1 MDLRGIEPRPH
12 PCHGCILPMNYRPGP
27 EYYRILLMLFQDRFD
42 AGNQL
47 TDRLIDYKN
56 NSVVVSLL
64 RGGAI
69 VGVTIAKKLK
79 TPHLLLAAVKI
90 SHPDQPELAI
100 GALCFNKIY
109 LDNQYVSFLD
119 KKTVNQQIKN
129 AKIKFSSYLK
139 RFNLKK
145 LDYKKLKNKTVI
157 LVDDGVATGATAEAS
172 LLFLKS
178 QVPKKIILAAPV
190 APVDFDDPGFDQII
204 ILRRDQYFSAVS
216 QFYQNFPQIEDGE
229 IFSIY

>member
-1 MDLRGIEPRPH
+1 
-12 PCHGCILPMNYRPGP
+12 
-27 EYYRILLMLFQDRFD
+27 MLFQDRLD

-47 TDRLIDYKN
+47 ADRLTDYKK
-56 NSVVVSLL
+56 NSIVISLL
-64 RGGAI
+64 RGGVIIGDA
-69 VGVTIAKKLK
+69 IAKKLK
-79 TPHLLLAAVKI
+79 IPHLFLAAVKI

-109 LDNQYVSFLD
+109 LDNQYVSFFD
-119 KKTVNQQIKN
+119 KKTTNQQIKN

-145 LDYKKLKNKTVI
+145 TSFKTIKNKTVI
-157 LVDDGVATGATAEAS
+157 LVDDGIATGATVKAA
-172 LLFLKS
+172 LMLLKS
-178 QVPKKIILAAPV
+178 QGPKKIILAVPV
-190 APVDFDDPGFDQII
+190 APVDFDDTGFDQII

>member
-1 MDLRGIEPRPH
+1 
-12 PCHGCILPMNYRPGP
+12 
-27 EYYRILLMLFQDRFD
+27 MLFQDRLD

-47 TDRLIDYKN
+47 ADRLTGYKN
-56 NSVVVSLL
+56 NSIVVSLL
-64 RGGAI
+64 RGGVIIGDA
-69 VGVTIAKKLK
+69 IAKKLK
-79 TPHLLLAAVKI
+79 IPHLFLAAVKI

-109 LDNQYVSFLD
+109 LDNQYVSFFD
-119 KKTVNQQIKN
+119 KKTTNQQIKN

-145 LDYKKLKNKTVI
+145 TSFKTIKNKTVI
-157 LVDDGVATGATAEAS
+157 LVDDGIATGATVKAA
-172 LLFLKS
+172 LMLLKS
-178 QVPKKIILAAPV
+178 QGPKKIILAVPV

-216 QFYQNFPQIEDGE
+216 QFYQNFPQIEDEE
-229 IFSIY
+229 IKHLTPNT

>member
-1 MDLRGIEPRPH
+1 
-12 PCHGCILPMNYRPGP
+12 
-27 EYYRILLMLFQDRFD
+27 MLFQDRFD

-47 TDRLIDYKN
+47 ADRLIDYKN

-64 RGGAI
+64 RGGVV
-69 VGVTIAKKLK
+69 VGNVIAKKLK
-79 TPHLLLAAVKI
+79 IPHLFLAVAKI
-90 SHPDQPELAI
+90 AHPDQSELAI

-109 LDNQYVSFLD
+109 LDNQYVSFCD
-119 KKTVNQQIKN
+119 KKIINQQIKN

-139 RFNLKK
+139 KFNLKK

-178 QVPKKIILAAPV
+178 QVPKKIILAVPV
-190 APVDFDDPGFDQII
+190 APVDFEDPGFDRMI
-204 ILRRDQYFSAVS
+204 ILHHDQPFTAVS
-216 QFYQNFPQIEDGE
+216 QFYRNFPQVEDGE

>member
-1 MDLRGIEPRPH
+1 
-12 PCHGCILPMNYRPGP
+12 
-27 EYYRILLMLFQDRFD
+27 MLFQDRLD

-47 TDRLIDYKN
+47 ADRLTGYKN
-56 NSVVVSLL
+56 NSIVVSLL
-64 RGGAI
+64 RGGVIIGDA
-69 VGVTIAKKLK
+69 IAKKLK
-79 TPHLLLAAVKI
+79 IPHLFLAAVKI

-109 LDNQYVSFLD
+109 LDNQYVSFFD
-119 KKTVNQQIKN
+119 KKTTNQQIKN

-145 LDYKKLKNKTVI
+145 TSFKTIKNKTVI
-157 LVDDGVATGATAEAS
+157 LVDDGIATGATVKAA
-172 LLFLKS
+172 LMLLKS
-178 QVPKKIILAAPV
+178 QGPKKIILAVPV

>member
-1 MDLRGIEPRPH
+1 
-12 PCHGCILPMNYRPGP
+12 
-27 EYYRILLMLFQDRFD
+27 MLFQDRLD

-47 TDRLIDYKN
+47 VDKLTDYKN

-64 RGGAI
+64 RGGVI
-69 VGVTIAKKLK
+69 VGNVIAKKLK
-79 TPHLLLAAVKI
+79 IPHLFLAVVKI

-109 LDNQYVSFLD
+109 LDNQYVSFFD
-119 KKTVNQQIKN
+119 KKTINQQIKN

-157 LVDDGVATGATAEAS
+157 LVDDGVATGATTKIS

-178 QVPKKIILAAPV
+178 QVPKKIILAVPV
-190 APVDFDDPGFDQII
+190 APVDFDGPGFNLMI
-204 ILRRDQYFSAVS
+204 ILHHDQPFTAVS
-216 QFYQNFPQIEDGE
+216 QFYRNFPQVEDGE